1 MYRRAF
7 MAMTMSLPVIPAAA
21 GASRDP
27 VLVELFTSQG
37 CSSCPSAEALFGE
50 LIQQPGIVGLSWH
63 VDYWNNLGWH
73 DPFSQ
78 REWSERQSAYA
89 RLLGDEVYTPAMVV
103 NGVTMVVGSD
113 RTAVNDA
120 IARAPR
126 SASGRLRRA
135 TSGLAVEIDG
145 NTDGLSGLLVIYDDK
160 CTTMVRTGENQGQ
173 RLLEHCVVREAIQV
187 DLKNP
192 GLISNVLPIAR
203 ERKALLLIQDTR
215 MRVVGVAEMLPDHL
229 NQ

>member
-21 GASRDP
+21 GASRGP

-78 REWSERQSAYA
+78 REWSERLVSW
-89 RLLGDEVYTPAMVV
+89 
-103 NGVTMVVGSD
+103 VTRYIPQRWSLM
-113 RTAVNDA
+113 
-120 IARAPR
+120 
-126 SASGRLRRA
+126 ASRWSL
-135 TSGLAVEIDG
+135 
-145 NTDGLSGLLVIYDDK
+145 
-160 CTTMVRTGENQGQ
+160 
-173 RLLEHCVVREAIQV
+173 
-187 DLKNP
+187 
-192 GLISNVLPIAR
+192 GLIGR
-203 ERKALLLIQDTR
+203 R
-215 MRVVGVAEMLPDHL
+215 
-229 NQ
+229 